1 MISIFRIEKVMHIF
15 EALNPASPVS
25 DQISV
30 LLQLLW
36 FVFFI
41 SFFFL
46 YPMFGQRAQ
55 MAFLLRD
62 IEKKLNRLKLISDEV
77 KQRTIQG
84 IRQNGGADPEEV
96 LSQKLE
102 GLLEY
107 FYIQPESMDP
117 VGIVYKLEH
126 ILNIG
131 ENRFEEQV
139 ASLVP
144 SAPIHKVKSLTNLVE
159 VARAV
164 NFIYRV
170 VRHYYLV
177 GKKTAN
183 YVLALQLQ
191 MQLPLI
197 MEIAEAYRGASFA
210 FLNGQPIGDGV
221 GVLVAAKFARE
232 SKIIS
237 TSEVVKD
244 TSVSLAE
251 FEGRK
256 VYIVRATGPGG
267 TVGKPG
273 DAVLKVINESNEKI
287 DLIITVDAALK
298 LEGEETGKVIEG
310 VGVAIGGPGV
320 DKFKIETIAREK
332 NIPLYAIVIYQSIT
346 EAITPLKESIVK
358 SAETALA
365 RVKQLIK
372 EKAPESGVVILAGIG
387 NTIGIGM

>member
-1 MISIFRIEKVMHIF
+1 
-15 EALNPASPVS
+15 
-25 DQISV
+25 
-30 LLQLLW
+30 
-36 FVFFI
+36 
-41 SFFFL
+41 
-46 YPMFGQRAQ
+46 
-55 MAFLLRD
+55 
-62 IEKKLNRLKLISDEV
+62 
-77 KQRTIQG
+77 
-84 IRQNGGADPEEV
+84 
-96 LSQKLE
+96 
-102 GLLEY
+102 
-107 FYIQPESMDP
+107 
-117 VGIVYKLEH
+117 
-126 ILNIG
+126 
-131 ENRFEEQV
+131 
-139 ASLVP
+139 
-144 SAPIHKVKSLTNLVE
+144 
-159 VARAV
+159 
-164 NFIYRV
+164 
-170 VRHYYLV
+170 
-177 GKKTAN
+177 
-183 YVLALQLQ
+183 
-191 MQLPLI
+191 
-197 MEIAEAYRGASFA
+197 
-210 FLNGQPIGDGV
+210 V

-244 TSVSLAE
+244 TSVSLAK

-273 DAVLKVINESNEKI
+273 DAVLKVINDNNEKI
-287 DLIITVDAALK
+287 DLIITVDAVLK

-358 SAETALA
+358 SAETALM